1 MQNDVNA
8 EKIIEPAKLTK
19 EKLTVTASVL
29 YQTVIAVSLICSVLT
44 VAVND
49 YFFEAHSGPVQ
60 IATFDMPGYLKQL
73 QSDLISGKITEQQM
87 LAKLDDVTKRL
98 DSQPSNV
105 VVISGD
111 CILGHPKQVRK
122 IDAP

>member
-1 MQNDVNA
+1 MSTDA
-8 EKIIEPAKLTK
+8 PTEKIDEPTKPAK
-19 EKLTVTASVL
+19 ERLTVTASVL
-29 YQTVIAVSLICSVLT
+29 YQTVIIVSVICSVISL
-44 VAVND
+44 VVYHN
-49 YFFEAHSGPVQ
+49 YVLPHSQSVQ

-73 QSDLISGKITEQQM
+73 QSDMISGKINEQQM
-87 LAKLDDVTKRL
+87 LAKLDELTKRI
-98 DSQPSNV
+98 DSLPSNV